1 MLNFDVYL
9 YQSSSDSFLIYKKKK
24 KLEFGKGVFGYLWL
38 IAGGLW
44 SFVGDFWLFAGD
56 LWSFTGSSQLSFAGG
71 LWWFPES
78 SWSIVGGLWW
88 FVVVACNSNCGNSH
102 KTQSKNEIS

>member
-1 MLNFDVYL
+1 MRKVHIKAYILMLNFDVYL
-9 YQSSSDSFLIYKKKK
+9 YLSSSDSFLTYKKK

-56 LWSFTGSSQLSFAGG
+56 LWSFTGSS
-71 LWWFPES
+71 
-78 SWSIVGGLWW
+78 
-88 FVVVACNSNCGNSH
+88 
-102 KTQSKNEIS
+102 